1 MAYKNYALLARNE
14 EFGTVIK
21 NTVYTTWNGE
31 IHDLE
36 EGFSKLAELLT
47 MTREKGRAVYLV
59 GNGGSAAVASHTIT
73 DFANVCQL
81 RAFTLHD
88 SALITCMANDYGYDQ
103 AFKRI
108 LNTYFIENDILI
120 AISSSGKSPNICNAA
135 KMAKSLGGT
144 IVTLSGFNHDNMLRK
159 LGHLNFW
166 LDSNDYGIV
175 EVGHLFLLHNLADRI
190 ACELK
195 KEEKED
201 AQLAVS
207 SISTLR

>member
-1 MAYKNYALLARNE
+1 MTHKNYALQARNE
-14 EFGTVIK
+14 EFGSVIK
-21 NTVYTTWNGE
+21 NTIYTTLNGE

-36 EGFSKLAELLT
+36 EGFIKLVELLSI
-47 MTREKGRAVYLV
+47 TREKGKAVYLV
-59 GNGGSAAVASHTIT
+59 GNGGSAAVASHIIT
-73 DFANVCQL
+73 DFVNVCQL

-88 SALITCMANDYGYDQ
+88 SALITCMSNDFGYDQ

-108 LNTYFIENDILI
+108 LNTCVLENDILI
-120 AISSSGKSPNICNAA
+120 AISSSGKSANICNAA

-144 IVTLSGFNHDNMLRK
+144 VVTLSGFHHDNMLRK

-166 LDSNDYGIV
+166 LDSNDYGMV

-195 KEEKED
+195 KEEAGD

-207 SISTLR
+207 SISPLR